1 MPGPGLRECKN
12 SLAGNA
18 PLPVTAWVWPVSP
31 AREVLDAVGRL
42 KVEIAFIF
50 LLIIMLLMVG
60 YTGWQQGVVRTVSR
74 FDWEEDEIPA
84 DSGPG
89 RLYS

>member
-1 MPGPGLRECKN
+1 ML
-12 SLAGNA
+12 
-18 PLPVTAWVWPVSP
+18 
-31 AREVLDAVGRL
+31 
-42 KVEIAFIF
+42 EIAFIF